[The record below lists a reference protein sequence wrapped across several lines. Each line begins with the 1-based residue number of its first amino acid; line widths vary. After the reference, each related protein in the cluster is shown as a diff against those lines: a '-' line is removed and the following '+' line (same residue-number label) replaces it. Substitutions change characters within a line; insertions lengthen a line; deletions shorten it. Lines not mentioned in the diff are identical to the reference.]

1 MKTLGDTFVASP
13 LRPANEE
20 PRNLVSFIDLSSI
33 DTLHTSI
40 RTSMD
45 AAVSSKQT
53 FQFVLDDFDTKRQEL
68 QRVIK
73 EAPSKHKKTESP
85 VPGHLHELETHASEM
100 AGLLDSLTNHF
111 DLCANAVRHTEGGYQ
126 ALRDAVQDNN
136 RLPEG
141 VRGSGL
147 IPSPDSSM
155 TVERISDQDRRE
167 MLEVIHGDA
176 EEVPAVLQD
185 LEDGLAEMEQILPL
199 ILSHVAEQRD
209 GYLGTTSAFLVLE
222 KLADKIGS
230 YLSSGVVYKSSW
242 ELSKDD
248 LLTKM
253 SQLESM
259 NAFYTTYLS
268 SYDQLLLEVSRRRV
282 QEEKMKEVLREA
294 LEKVERIRDEDCR
307 ERQGF
312 RDEIGQYL
320 PADLWDG
327 LRRDAPLWELV
338 VYGTGSVEGDADGE
352 GGEEGVSTPELM
364 REVVEDAR
372 RREAERE
379 IGSRRASEAR

>member
-1 MKTLGDTFVASP
+1 MKTLGETFVASP

-45 AAVSSKQT
+45 TAVSCNQT
-53 FQFVLDDFDTKRQEL
+53 FQSALDDMDTQRQEL
-68 QRVIK
+68 QRAIK

-100 AGLLDSLTNHF
+100 AGLLDSLTSHF
-111 DLCANAVRHTEGGYQ
+111 DFCANALRHTEGGYQ
-126 ALRDAVQDNN
+126 ALRDAVQDN

-147 IPSPDSSM
+147 IPSPNSSM
-155 TVERISDQDRRE
+155 TVEPISEQDRRE

-185 LEDGLAEMEQILPL
+185 LENGLAEMEQILPL

-209 GYLGTTSAFLVLE
+209 GYLGTTTAFLVLE
-222 KLADKIGS
+222 KVADKIRN
-230 YLSSGVVYKSSW
+230 YLSSGEIYKSSW
-242 ELSKDD
+242 KLSKDD

-253 SQLESM
+253 SELESM
-259 NAFYTTYLS
+259 NAFYNTYLS
-268 SYDQLLLEVSRRRV
+268 SYDQLLLEVSRRRA
-282 QEEKMKEVLREA
+282 QEERMKEVLREA
-294 LEKVERIRDEDCR
+294 LDKVERIRDEDCK

-320 PADLWDG
+320 PADLWEG

-338 VYGTGSVEGDADGE
+338 VYGTGSVYGDEEGE
-352 GGEEGVSTPELM
+352 SGEEGFSTPELT
-364 REVVEDAR
+364 RDVVEDAMR
-372 RREAERE
+372 RKTERE
-379 IGSRRASEAR
+379 RGSRRPS